1 MKRPACAL
9 LATALLLQGCST
21 AGYYLQAVE
30 GHLDIMERAHPIRE
44 TVDQADT
51 PAALRQRLER
61 VLHIRDFASR
71 ELGLP
76 DNGSYRSYADLGRP
90 YALWNVFAAPEFSV
104 EPKKQ
109 CLLFVGCV
117 SYRGFYSEQEARR
130 YAEQLRSEGY
140 DAYVGGVPAYST
152 LGYFND
158 PVLSTFVRAPE
169 PDVARLIFH
178 ELAHQ
183 VVYVRGDT
191 AFNESFATA
200 VEQEGVRRWLTKAG
214 DAAERAAWEASQSR
228 RRDFVALVTRYRE
241 RLADFY
247 AQPGSVE
254 EKLAGKHKLFDE
266 MRADY
271 QALKKNWGG
280 FAGYDRYFNEHLN
293 NAFLAVVAAYTVW
306 VPAFNALLARD
317 GGDLGAFYAD
327 VKSLARLGQE
337 ERTARLRTLDP
348 SASLAGV
355 EK

>member
-1 MKRPACAL
+1 MRRIGFAL
-9 LATALLLQGCST
+9 LAVALSLQGCST

-30 GHLDIMERAHPIRE
+30 GHLGIMERAHPIRD
-44 TVDQADT
+44 TVDQADA
-51 PAALRQRLER
+51 PAALRERLEH
-61 VLHIRDFASR
+61 VLRIRDFASR

-90 YALWNVFAAPEFSV
+90 FALWNVFAAPEFSV

-117 SYRGFYSEQEARR
+117 SYRGFYSEQQASD

-169 PDVARLIFH
+169 PEVARLIFH

-183 VVYVRGDT
+183 IVFVRGDT

-200 VEQEGVRRWLTKAG
+200 VEEEGVRRWLAQHG
-214 DAAERAAWEASQSR
+214 NAAERAAWQASQSR
-228 RRDFVALVTRYRE
+228 RRDFIALVTRYRA

-247 AQPGSVE
+247 AQPGSVA

-271 QALKKNWGG
+271 QALKKRWGG

-317 GGDLGAFYAD
+317 GGDLRAFYGD
-327 VKSLARLGQE
+327 VKALARLSQD
-337 ERTARLRTLDP
+337 ERTARLRALDP
-348 SASLAGV
+348 AASVAGID
-355 EK
+355 K